1 MIIFIYLHEIE
12 RRNSLNNLFYAS
24 DHEIE
29 KAKEIHELSPAAF
42 EECSEKYVSEL
53 GWNVTKRNNYDGGID
68 IRATKIL
75 DNGETEYLIVQCKH
89 WNTPVSPGA
98 MKEFKAS
105 CDEEQSEYKKV
116 KIFMTSNKFSPGA
129 REYAEKY
136 NIKLID
142 GSDLLK

>member
-1 MIIFIYLHEIE
+1 VFYY
-12 RRNSLNNLFYAS
+12 NN
-24 DHEIE
+24 
-29 KAKEIHELSPAAF
+29 KEVSEARKINQLPDGMAF
-42 EECSEKYVSEL
+42 EEYCQEYVKKL
-53 GWNVTKRNNYDGGID
+53 GYTTKSRQNYDGGID

-75 DNGETEYLIVQCKH
+75 DNNETEYALIQCKH
-89 WNTPVSPGA
+89 WNTPIPPGEMRA
-98 MKEFKAS
+98 FKAS

-142 GSDLLK
+142 GNDLLK

>member
-1 MIIFIYLHEIE
+1 M
-12 RRNSLNNLFYAS
+12 
-24 DHEIE
+24 
-29 KAKEIHELSPAAF
+29 AF
-42 EECSEKYVSEL
+42 EEYCQEYVKKL
-53 GWNVTKRNNYDGGID
+53 GYSTKSRQNYDGGID

-75 DNGETEYLIVQCKH
+75 DNGETEYLIAQCKK
-89 WNTPVSPGA
+89 WNTPIPPGEMRA
-98 MKEFKAS
+98 FKAS

-142 GSDLLK
+142 GSDFIEHEKA